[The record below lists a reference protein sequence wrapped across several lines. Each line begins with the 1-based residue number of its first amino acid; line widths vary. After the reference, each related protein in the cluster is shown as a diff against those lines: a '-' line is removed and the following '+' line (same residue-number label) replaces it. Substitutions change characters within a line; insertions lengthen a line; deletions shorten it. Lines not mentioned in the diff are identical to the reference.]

1 MMTVHLFVAIG
12 SFIIAIVCLLDSFIT
27 DSDKELMVAVVA
39 MIVTIVLTIFYA
51 VGCNKMSEQSWVYPD
66 EPYAVEKLVALND
79 NNMMNGRFYVR
90 SGYIESDLWY
100 QYIYESQWGGYKT
113 NKIKA
118 DSATIFYADDN
129 YRVEWYERTRG
140 WLYFTET
147 DICHK
152 IYIPE
157 GSLTN
162 TYSID
167 LQ

>member
-1 MMTVHLFVAIG
+1 MDAVHVILMFLTFLVGMVCVFSFDSNKEVVIG
-12 SFIIAIVCLLDSFIT
+12 VVSLLVCVVLLVFF
-27 DSDKELMVAVVA
+27 L
-39 MIVTIVLTIFYA
+39 
-51 VGCNKMSEQSWVYPD
+51 VGSYKLSESSWVYPD

-100 QYIYESQWGGYKT
+100 QYIYESQSGGYKT

-118 DSATIFYADDN
+118 DSATIFYDDDN
-129 YRVEWYERTRG
+129 YRVEWYERTKR
-140 WLYFTET
+140 WLYWSET